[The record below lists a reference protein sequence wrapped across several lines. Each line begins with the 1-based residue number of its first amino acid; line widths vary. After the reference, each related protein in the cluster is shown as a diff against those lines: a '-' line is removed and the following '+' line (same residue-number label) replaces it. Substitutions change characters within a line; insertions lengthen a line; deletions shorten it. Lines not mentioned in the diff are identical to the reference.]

1 MSSRNAV
8 LEHPPIYGLGDLGLV
23 PRGEAGRF
31 TGERNTARGGGL
43 PLNTNGGSL
52 SCMHSG
58 MYALQESLRQMRGTA
73 PAEVPDPKISV
84 CHGVGGMWCSRSLEL
99 SRSASTLTHCHSRR
113 RQDYRRRR
121 QD

>member
-31 TGERNTARGGGL
+31 TGERNTALGGGF
-43 PLNTNGGSL
+43 TNSGGL

-58 MYALQESLRQMRGTA
+58 VYALQESLRQMRATT
-73 PAEVPDPKISV
+73 PAQVPDPKISV
-84 CHGVGGMWCSRSLEL
+84 CHGVGGMFA
-99 SRSASTLTHCHSRR
+99 ASGAIIMPNEPP
-113 RQDYRRRR
+113 
-121 QD
+121 